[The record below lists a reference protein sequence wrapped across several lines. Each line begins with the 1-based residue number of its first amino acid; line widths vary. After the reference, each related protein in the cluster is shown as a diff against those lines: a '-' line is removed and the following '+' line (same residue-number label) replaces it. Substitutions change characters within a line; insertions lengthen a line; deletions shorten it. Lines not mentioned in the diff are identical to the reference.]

1 MYADTCGKASA
12 VASSNI
18 KSQDVSQIK
27 LLICITNQVASHC
40 AAEITR
46 RAAQTPQTQK
56 VPIRGPHQN
65 RHVRK
70 SKKARNPLGL
80 SLQYHVAMSVL
91 HGRTSN
97 YISEGGFWLPTSC
110 LSPVPHLWDFEY
122 FATPRQHWAKLSI
135 GRCLLRLHGLCIRRN
150 FWKSLSL
157 TLKVWV
163 SAGNLWFVL
172 CFMLHCF
179 MGVSNVSVTARST
192 QIPNKV
198 PCTAVNQQWISS

>member
-1 MYADTCGKASA
+1 MYADTCGKAYA

-46 RAAQTPQTQK
+46 CAAQTPQTQK
-56 VPIRGPHQN
+56 VPIRCPHQN

-97 YISEGGFWLPTSC
+97 YISEGGFSLPTSC
-110 LSPVPHLWDFEY
+110 LLCLQCPYGTSNVS
-122 FATPRQHWAKLSI
+122 QHYDNLSI

-150 FWKSLSL
+150 F
-157 TLKVWV
+157 
-163 SAGNLWFVL
+163 
-172 CFMLHCF
+172 
-179 MGVSNVSVTARST
+179 
-192 QIPNKV
+192 
-198 PCTAVNQQWISS
+198 